1 MVLNEILKKL
11 TPENQIE
18 FLHGAYFGVDGVW
31 FLVCEELYDFDTAL
45 NLDDEVWRRFAK
57 ILAKR
62 VKRMFNIEG
71 DDTRT
76 VADTIILRWTI
87 EKWKFEVIE
96 YSPKRSVLRV
106 LTCPW
111 LEGLKRSH
119 REKFAPKI
127 CDPVCETVYHSWSE
141 AINPK
146 IKVEKPKKMGEG
158 DEYCDFIFMLED

>member
-1 MVLNEILKKL
+1 VVLKETLKKL
-11 TPENQIE
+11 TPEKQIE

-31 FLVCEELYDFDTAL
+31 FLVCEDEYDFDKAL
-45 NLDDEVWRRFAK
+45 YLDGEVWRRFAK

-62 VKRMFNIEG
+62 VKRMFDVEG
-71 DDTRT
+71 DDPRT

-87 EKWKFEVIE
+87 EKWKFEVVE
-96 YSPKRSVLRV
+96 YGPKRSVLRV

-111 LEGLKRSH
+111 LEGLKRSD
-119 REKFAPKI
+119 REKLAPKI
-127 CDPVCETVYHSWSE
+127 CDPVCEIVYHSWSE

-158 DEYCDFIFMLED
+158 NKYCDFIFTLED